1 MDDARRYTELTLE
14 IGDTV
19 QIGDAVI
26 SIIETQDSQAA
37 VLVKDLSF
45 VDDFGS
51 EVPLSASQPH

>member
-1 MDDARRYTELTLE
+1 VDDARRYTELTLE